1 MLAGLLG
8 VTERSASIMKL
19 WRMYRLKRKTVRL
32 RRFAR
37 QSLTTKI
44 NFAHR
49 GRNWFGCL
57 VMGTALVMAAPTVSA
72 SPTLKLNSRGPD
84 VLILQQKLKLIGYE
98 ISEIDGVFGSETEK
112 AVIQFQKDS
121 QISGTGVVNNAT
133 WRALKGL
140 KEELSEKDIASIK
153 TTDIASLKEKKVVN
167 LKINVPFH
175 KQILPKNKVKDVIGT
190 AKKYMGVPYVF
201 GGTTPKGFDCSGFL
215 QFVFAKQGMNIP
227 RLADDQYKLGVS
239 VKNAKSLVPG
249 DLVFFTTYTA
259 GPSHCGIYLGKGDF
273 IHTSSS
279 KGVRV
284 DNLSNDYWKPRFI
297 GGKHIVI

>member
-1 MLAGLLG
+1 
-8 VTERSASIMKL
+8 MKL
-19 WRMYRLKRKTVRL
+19 RHIYRLKIKTARL
-32 RRFAR
+32 RRFIR
-37 QSLTTKI
+37 RSLKPKI
-44 NFAHR
+44 NSVR
-49 GRNWFGCL
+49 KGRNWLGCL
-57 VMGTALVMAAPTVSA
+57 VMGTALVVVAPTVSA

-84 VLILQQKLKLIGYE
+84 VFILQQKLKLIGYD

-112 AVIQFQKDS
+112 AVIKFQKDS
-121 QISGTGVVNNAT
+121 QISDTGIVNNAT
-133 WRALKGL
+133 WRALKGI
-140 KEELSEKDIASIK
+140 KEELSEKDIDSIK
-153 TTDIASLKEKKVVN
+153 TTDLETLKEKKVVTP
-167 LKINVPFH
+167 KINVPFH
-175 KQILPKNKVKDVIGT
+175 KQILPKNRVKDVIGT

-201 GGTTPKGFDCSGFL
+201 GGTTPRGFDCSGFL
-215 QFVFAKQGMNIP
+215 QFVFAKQGLHIP

-239 VKNAKSLVPG
+239 VRNAKALVPG